1 MAAHT
6 YFAIGDIHGEAD
18 KLARLHAAI
27 LDRIAFEGGPAKIVH
42 LRDYIDRGPNSR
54 SVIERVMALEARF
67 AGDANIQVVSLRG
80 NHEQMLLDA
89 LDAAAELEPDV
100 ILLDWN
106 MPIMSGMDF
115 LRAYRS
121 SVVSPL
127 AKVIF
132 CTTENGIGHIK
143 AAIDAGADE
152 YVMKPFDRETL
163 EAKLQIV
170 GCI

>member
-1 MAAHT
+1 MPSILLQLDQNRGVGMKSCLIVDDSKVIRKVARHILETMQFEVTEATDGKEALDHCAAH
-6 YFAIGDIHGEAD
+6 A
-18 KLARLHAAI
+18 
-27 LDRIAFEGGPAKIVH
+27 
-42 LRDYIDRGPNSR
+42 
-54 SVIERVMALEARF
+54 
-67 AGDANIQVVSLRG
+67 
-80 NHEQMLLDA
+80 
-89 LDAAAELEPDV
+89 PDV

-121 SVVSPL
+121 TLKIPA

-132 CTTENGIGHIK
+132 CTTENGIGHIQ

-170 GCI
+170 GCL